1 MVFLKEEERKYNPKK
16 EKSRDFPRSKW
27 PETTV
32 SSFGAQSDSTAPF
45 VSFKSVSRR
54 VKSV

>member
-54 VKSV
+54 VESV